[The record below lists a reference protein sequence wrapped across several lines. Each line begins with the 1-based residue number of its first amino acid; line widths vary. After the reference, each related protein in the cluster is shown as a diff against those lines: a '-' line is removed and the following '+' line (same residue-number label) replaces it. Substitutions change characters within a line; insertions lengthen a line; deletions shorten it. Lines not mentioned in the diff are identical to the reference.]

1 MEQVTHE
8 DIHQELSVIFIYD
21 WSPST
26 YQSPSTYFV
35 QLESIIIYFGQYIIV
50 EIYKDINIVFLEVV
64 KISLSRCHMSQTVV
78 QLSIV
83 DVDFLAN

>member
-21 WSPST
+21 QST
-26 YQSPSTYFV
+26 IYFV

-64 KISLSRCHMSQTVV
+64 KISLSHCHMSQTVV